1 MPSTS
6 EQQTATD
13 DVVLVEDT
21 DGVRTITL
29 NRPAAYNSLNIELKN
44 RLVETLRDTAADDDV
59 RAVVLTG
66 AGKAFC
72 AGQDLKEHVGLLLDK
87 DPAPLSTVEEHYNP
101 IATSIAEMPKP
112 IIAAVNGPAAG
123 AGAAFAYAADVRIA
137 ASSANFLMA
146 FANVGLGPDSGA
158 SWTLQRL
165 IGYGRALELMMLP
178 RKVQADEALRI
189 GLISEVVED
198 TADTGDGAV
207 LARAQELAAKLAT
220 GPTVAYQK
228 IKQTLSAATSSSFR
242 EALAAEQVAQN
253 ELGATSDHH
262 EAVDAFVNKRAP
274 KFTGS

>member
-1 MPSTS
+1 MPSTP
-6 EQQTATD
+6 EQTTSD

-29 NRPAAYNSLNIELKN
+29 NRPAAYNSLNVELKN
-44 RLVETLRDTAADDDV
+44 RLVETLRVTAADDDV

-165 IGYGRALELMMLP
+165 IGYGRALELMLLP
-178 RKVQADEALRI
+178 RKVHADEALRI
-189 GLISEVVED
+189 GLVSEVIE
-198 TADTGDGAV
+198 DTGDSQT

-228 IKQTLSAATSSSFR
+228 IKHTLAAATSSSLR
-242 EALAAEQVAQN
+242 EALATEQVAQN
-253 ELGATSDHH
+253 ELGTTADHH
-262 EAVDAFVNKRAP
+262 EAVDAFVNKRTP

>member
-1 MPSTS
+1 MPSTP
-6 EQQTATD
+6 EQQAATD
-13 DVVLVEDT
+13 DVVIVEDT
-21 DGVRTITL
+21 DGVRTITM

-44 RLVETLRDTAADDDV
+44 RLVETLRATAADDDV

-137 ASSANFLMA
+137 ADTANFLMA

-178 RKVQADEALRI
+178 RKVAADEALRI
-189 GLISEVVED
+189 GLVSEVV
-198 TADTGDGAV
+198 GDGEA
-207 LARAQELAAKLAT
+207 LARARELAAKLAT

-228 IKQTLSAATSSSFR
+228 IKESLSAATSSSFR
-242 EALAAEQVAQN
+242 EALAAEQIGQS
-253 ELGATSDHH
+253 ELGATADHQ
-262 EAVDAFVNKRAP
+262 EAVDAFVNKRTP

>member
-1 MPSTS
+1 MPSTP

-13 DVVLVEDT
+13 DVVLVEDN

-44 RLVETLRDTAADDDV
+44 RLVETLRVTAADDDV

-123 AGAAFAYAADVRIA
+123 AGAAFAYAADVRVA
-137 ASSANFLMA
+137 AISANFLMA

-178 RKVQADEALRI
+178 RKVHADEALRI
-189 GLISEVVED
+189 GLVSEVVD
-198 TADTGDGAV
+198 DTGDGAV

-228 IKQTLSAATSSSFR
+228 IKHTLSAATSSSLR
-242 EALAAEQVAQN
+242 EALATEQVAQN
-253 ELGATSDHH
+253 ELGATADHH
-262 EAVDAFVNKRAP
+262 EAVDAFVNKRTP

>member
-1 MPSTS
+1 MPSTP

-44 RLVETLRDTAADDDV
+44 RLVETLRDTASDDDV

-123 AGAAFAYAADVRIA
+123 AGAAFAYAADVRVA

-178 RKVQADEALRI
+178 RKVHADEALRI
-189 GLISEVVED
+189 GLVSEIIED
-198 TADTGDGAV
+198 TGNGEV
-207 LARAQELAAKLAT
+207 LARARELAAKLAT

-262 EAVDAFVNKRAP
+262 EAVDAFVNKRDP
-274 KFTGS
+274 KFTGA

>member
-178 RKVQADEALRI
+178 RKVQADEALRL

>member
-1 MPSTS
+1 MPSTP
-6 EQQTATD
+6 EQTTTD

-29 NRPAAYNSLNIELKN
+29 NRPAAYNSLNVELKN
-44 RLVETLRDTAADDDV
+44 RLVETLRVTAADDDV

-165 IGYGRALELMMLP
+165 IGYGRALELMLLP
-178 RKVQADEALRI
+178 RKVHADEALRI
-189 GLISEVVED
+189 GLVSEVVED
-198 TADTGDGAV
+198 AGDGAV
-207 LARAQELAAKLAT
+207 LTRAQELAAKLAT

-228 IKQTLSAATSSSFR
+228 IKHTLAAATSSSLR

-253 ELGATSDHH
+253 ELGTTADHH
-262 EAVDAFVNKRAP
+262 EAVDAFVNKRTP